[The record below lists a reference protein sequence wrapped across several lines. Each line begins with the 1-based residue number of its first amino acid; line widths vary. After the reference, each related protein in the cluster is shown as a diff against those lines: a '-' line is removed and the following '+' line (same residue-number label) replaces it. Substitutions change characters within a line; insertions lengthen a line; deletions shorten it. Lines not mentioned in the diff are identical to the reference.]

1 MSGVLCADG
10 SNVLK
15 QVVVPT
21 INYDDCKR
29 IYEAARKIL
38 PHDVICLGVPA
49 GGKSACHGDS
59 GGPMVCKRDGK
70 WWQYGV
76 TDFVWSKTSCAG
88 PNQPFGYAD
97 VVAYLPWI
105 QQNSGGL
112 CRQIQNINTYFIALA
127 DECKLI
133 ENVLVVRE

>member
-1 MSGVLCADG
+1 MSGVLCAD

-21 INYDDCKR
+21 INYDECKR
-29 IYEAARKIL
+29 IYEAAGKTL

-49 GGKSACHGDS
+49 GGKSACFGDS
-59 GGPMVCKRDGK
+59 GGPMVCKHDGK

-76 TDFVWSKTSCAG
+76 TNFVWDEYCAG
-88 PNQPFGYAD
+88 PNQPFAYAD

-105 QQNSGGL
+105 QENSGSL
-112 CRQIQNINTYFIALA
+112 CLRIQYINTYFIALT
-127 DECKLI
+127 DECELI
-133 ENVLVVRE
+133 EKVLVWERQR